1 MLNHYEWTSW
11 LSLHPDEMKLAQI
24 LDQIL
29 DAMNENMDDLP
40 WLRTIKW
47 NHFIILLDSLN
58 YRITQSN
65 LSLSLRGLQMLIYH
79 WNKEG
84 WPAPNEY
91 QTLWP
96 ITYGVYGYL
105 PNVFPRDVFLR
116 IEARWSNAIWV
127 MYFKSLFCTLER
139 WCKRRL
145 QFRAKMFST
154 KNWPNFG
161 FHVG

>member
-1 MLNHYEWTSW
+1 MLLSVFHLKPWLWLSFNYVSLVSYSWIGIVTILLTLSGVTLFFFYELLAFLYLERNNAGHPMLNYYEWTSW

-40 WLRTIKW
+40 WLRTINW

-84 WPAPNEY
+84 WPAL
-91 QTLWP
+91 TCR
-96 ITYGVYGYL
+96 GV
-105 PNVFPRDVFLR
+105 
-116 IEARWSNAIWV
+116 
-127 MYFKSLFCTLER
+127 
-139 WCKRRL
+139 RL
-145 QFRAKMFST
+145 SA
-154 KNWPNFG
+154 
-161 FHVG
+161 